1 MIKYLIL
8 FAEFFKIGLFTFGGG
23 VAMIPLI
30 KDAVLS
36 YGWLTETEFY
46 SLVGICESTPGP
58 IAVNMATYIGTNQ
71 GGILGGAVATLGVV
85 LPSFI
90 IILLIA
96 TLLGNLTK
104 NRFFVAFMKGV
115 KPVVVGLVLS
125 VGVGLIIR
133 ALGFVAPLG
142 FSFDISSTVILL
154 VLLGMRFFYKL
165 LFKKKMPSI
174 LMIAISA
181 GLGIGVCSLVSMITA

>member
-1 MIKYLIL
+1 MIKFLLL

-36 YGWLTETEFY
+36 HGWLTETEFY

-71 GGILGGAVATLGVV
+71 CGILGGAVATLGVI

-96 TLLGNLTK
+96 TLFGNLTK
-104 NRFFVAFMKGV
+104 NRFFTAFMKGV

-125 VGVGLIIR
+125 VGAGLLIR
-133 ALGFVAPLG
+133 AVGFSAPLG
-142 FSFDISSTVILL
+142 FSFDLSSTLILL
-154 VLLGMRFFYKL
+154 LILLLRFVYKL
-165 LFKKKMPSI
+165 IFKKKMPSI

-181 GLGIGVCSLVSMITA
+181 ALGIGVCSLVGVIL

>member
-1 MIKYLIL
+1 MIKFLIL

-36 YGWLTETEFY
+36 YGWLTESEFY

-58 IAVNMATYIGTNQ
+58 IAVNMATYIGTGQ
-71 GGILGGAVATLGVV
+71 GGILGGAIATLGVI
-85 LPSFI
+85 LPSFL

-104 NRFFVAFMKGV
+104 NKYFSAFMKGV

-125 VGVGLIIR
+125 VGVGLVIR
-133 ALGFVAPLG
+133 AIGFTAPLG
-142 FSFDISSTVILL
+142 FSFDLCSTVILL
-154 VLLGMRFFYKL
+154 LLLLLRLGYKL
-165 LFKKKMPSI
+165 VFKKKMPSI

-181 GLGIGVCSLVSMITA
+181 VLGIGVCSLVSLF

>member
-1 MIKYLIL
+1 MSIYLLL
-8 FAEFFKIGLFTFGGG
+8 FFEFFKIGLFTFGGG

-36 YGWLTETEFY
+36 YGWLSETEFY

-58 IAVNMATYIGTNQ
+58 IAVNMATYIGTNE
-71 GGILGGAVATLGVV
+71 GGVFGAILATLGVV

-90 IILLIA
+90 VIILVA
-96 TLLGNLTK
+96 TLLGNVMK
-104 NRFFVAFMKGV
+104 NRFFKAFMTGV

-133 ALGFVAPLG
+133 AIGFSAPLG
-142 FSFDISSTVILL
+142 FSFDLASSLILLL
-154 VLLGMRFFYKL
+154 VLLLRFAYKL
-165 LFKKKMPSI
+165 VFKKKMPSI
-174 LMIAISA
+174 LMIVISA
-181 GLGIGVCSLVSMITA
+181 ALGIGVCSLI